1 MRIAPSRFFGA
12 CAAVAVLV
20 CSGCLSPV
28 MPDGRL
34 RHKQFEV
41 RGSGLDWM
49 TFVYAPAPG
58 SRRIPHLCRLELYGS
73 GMARLRSGP
82 SPQVR
87 DDFATDASDPRWNDL
102 VDETLATTPD
112 EMRGVMQVFV
122 DEGVVAEDPRRV
134 SASRLPSVTCAGTVN
149 TEKFRLVTDNAALVG
164 TVEDFIETNFG
175 PALRR
180 SARFPAAGRSSP

>member
-1 MRIAPSRFFGA
+1 MRIPTPRFLRA
-12 CAAVAVLV
+12 CAAAAVLA
-20 CSGCLSPV
+20 CAGCVSPV
-28 MPDGRL
+28 LPDGRL

-49 TFVYAPAPG
+49 AFVYSPAPG

-73 GMARLRSGP
+73 GMARLRTGP

-102 VDETLATTPD
+102 VDESLAMTPE

-122 DEGVVAEDPRRV
+122 DEGVVAENPRRV
-134 SASRLPSVTCAGTVN
+134 SASRPPSVTCAGTVN
-149 TEKFRLVTDNAALVG
+149 AEKFRLVTDNVPLVE

-180 SARFPAAGRSSP
+180 SARFPAAGRLSP